1 MGRKLAIYAATFLAV
16 ALLDAIWLG
25 LVATPWYMA
34 GMGHLMA
41 ASPNLVAVAAF
52 YLAYP
57 VGLMLFAAL
66 PSAGVGQAMRKGALF
81 GLFCYGTYD
90 ATNLALLKDWPVG
103 LSLIDTAWGMA
114 VSAMGAGAGAWMG
127 AWAAARAG
135 RRRAGR

>member
-16 ALLDAIWLG
+16 GLLDAIWLG
-25 LVATPWYMA
+25 GVATSWYMS

-41 ASPNLVAVAAF
+41 AKPNLVAAAAF

-57 VGLMLFAAL
+57 VGLMLFAVL
-66 PSAGVGQAMRKGALF
+66 PSGGVGQAMQKGALF

-103 LSLIDTAWGMA
+103 LTLIDTAWGMA
-114 VSAMGAGAGAWMG
+114 VSAMGAGAGAWV
-127 AWAAARAG
+127 G
-135 RRRAGR
+135 RRMARQASG

>member
-16 ALLDAIWLG
+16 ALLDAVWLG
-25 LVATPWYMA
+25 WVATPWYMA

-41 ASPNLVAVAAF
+41 ASPNLAAASAF

-57 VGLMLFAAL
+57 VGLMLFAVL
-66 PSAGVGQAMRKGALF
+66 PSAGVGQAMQKGALF

-127 AWAAARAG
+127 AWAEARAG